1 MPDKI
6 SMSVQYLKS
15 VGPKRAESFS
25 QIGIRTI
32 KDLLFYFPS
41 RYLDRSTILNCVKV
55 AQYVVNG
62 YEGEVTIIGEVV
74 DSEVHYYNR
83 KQVFKVRMKDASG
96 FFDCVWFQGTKYF
109 KDIFKTGDH
118 FAVSAK
124 PVLTKYGHL
133 QFVHPDFDRFA
144 ENESRDF
151 LNTGRIIPFY
161 RVQKELRESN
171 LGDLSLRRII
181 NQAVETYSL
190 QLEESLPDFILK
202 ENNLFGI
209 IPTIQNMHSPKDY
222 TSLDDA
228 KHRLKY
234 EELFYF
240 ESLVAMRKHLIQ
252 EKKKSFSFKTKPE
265 PLKKFLKSL
274 PFDLTES
281 QLKVLSEI
289 RKDLES

>member
-234 EELFYF
+234 E
-240 ESLVAMRKHLIQ
+240 
-252 EKKKSFSFKTKPE
+252 
-265 PLKKFLKSL
+265 
-274 PFDLTES
+274 
-281 QLKVLSEI
+281 
-289 RKDLES
+289 